1 MAISDKLSS
10 GRWLITMFAG
20 VSLLG
25 MTFAD
30 IIISVHNPDV
40 NTLPFSP
47 EALFAI
53 ISSVAAFYFSKPPE
67 FKNDEETPSI
77 SPDDKKDDNKIDP
90 PVVQ

>member
-20 VSLLG
+20 ISLLG

-30 IIISVHNPDV
+30 IIIAVHNPDV
-40 NTLPFSP
+40 NALPFSP

-67 FKNDEETPSI
+67 GPNGEETAPI
-77 SPDDKKDDNKIDP
+77 KKDDKKIDP